1 MAAGDAGIWFPV
13 YSILSGGLMFGAV
26 FMATEPV
33 TTPRNPLGKV
43 VFALFLGVLTVLFR
57 YIGNLPEG
65 VGTAIIVMNIFT
77 LPIDKMTAIIRAQGI
92 KKSTIFSA
100 LGLAAFLLIL
110 MVYAIIKAGNVY
122 SAFITFVPFIKGVF

>member
-1 MAAGDAGIWFPV
+1 
-13 YSILSGGLMFGAV
+13 MFGAV

-33 TTPRNPLGKV
+33 STPRNPLGKI
-43 VFALFLGVLTVLFR
+43 VFALFLGALTVLFR

-77 LPIDKMTAIIRAQGI
+77 LPIDKMTAIIRAQGV
-92 KKSTIFSA
+92 KKSTIVSVI
-100 LGLAAFLLIL
+100 GLAAFLIIL

-122 SAFITFVPFIKGVF
+122 STFITFVPFIRGVF